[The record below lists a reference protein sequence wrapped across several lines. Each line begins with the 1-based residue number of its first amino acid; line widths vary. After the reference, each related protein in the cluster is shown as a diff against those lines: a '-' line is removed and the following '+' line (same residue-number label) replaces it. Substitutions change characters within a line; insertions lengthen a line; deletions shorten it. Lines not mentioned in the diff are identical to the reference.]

1 MAWQGQQEGPRAD
14 EQARVEGSGRI
25 ADEFDHIV
33 VDAKSTGGRAC
44 IDANGLIFA
53 RSWLFG
59 CRSGR
64 VGKIQ
69 FAIEVEAASC
79 VHFPNTAMHP
89 HHKSTRRHFIK
100 SSLATAGALVAAP
113 QIIRAETLGNAAKTA
128 ANSRIGMGFIGM
140 GLISDG
146 HLKTFS
152 GMKEV
157 QPIAVCDVKQWQLEK
172 SANVLKERG
181 FPDILAT
188 AHFEEVISRPDI
200 DAVCVTTPDH
210 WHAAIALAAMKSGK
224 DVYVEKP
231 MTLTIEEG
239 KALVA
244 AEKKYGR
251 ILQVGS
257 QQRSSVHF
265 RIAANLVRNGM
276 IGEVK
281 EIYCQLGRFPLPPEK
296 EEMAAVPEGFNYD
309 RWLGPTPFFEY
320 SANRVLG
327 NYGGGWRCYWEYGSR
342 KFGDWGAHHFDIV
355 QWALGRDDTGPVE
368 FIPAGHEGSEYHHYR
383 YADGITVWRDRKP
396 DHGHM
401 IRFIGTKGEVHVSR
415 GKIATLPAELVRH
428 NFGPDDI
435 QVYESMDHR
444 RNFLDS
450 IASRKPT
457 ICPATVG
464 HRTGTICQLA
474 GIAERLGRAIKWDP
488 AAEQI
493 VGDNEAKAM
502 QDRPRREGYEMP
514 VVG

>member
-1 MAWQGQQEGPRAD
+1 MQSHQKP
-14 EQARVEGSGRI
+14 
-25 ADEFDHIV
+25 
-33 VDAKSTGGRAC
+33 
-44 IDANGLIFA
+44 
-53 RSWLFG
+53 
-59 CRSGR
+59 
-64 VGKIQ
+64 
-69 FAIEVEAASC
+69 
-79 VHFPNTAMHP
+79 
-89 HHKSTRRHFIK
+89 TRRHFIK
-100 SSLATAGALVAAP
+100 SSLAAAGSLVAAP
-113 QIIRAETLGNAAKTA
+113 HIVRAETLGNAAKTA

-172 SANVLKERG
+172 SAKVLKDRG
-181 FPDILAT
+181 FNDILAT
-188 AHFEEVISRPDI
+188 SRFEEVISRPDI

-210 WHAAIALAAMKSGK
+210 WHAAIALAAMKAGK

-251 ILQVGS
+251 VLQVGS

-281 EIYCQLGRFPLPPEK
+281 EIYCQLGRFPLPPEQ
-296 EEMAAVPEGFNYD
+296 ETIVPVPEGFDYD

-320 SANRVLG
+320 SDNRVLG
-327 NYGGGWRCYWEYGSR
+327 NYGRGWRCYWEYGSR
-342 KFGDWGAHHFDIV
+342 KFGDWGAHHFDII

-368 FIPAGHEGSEYHHYR
+368 FIPAGDEGSEYHHFR

-401 IRFIGTKGEVHVSR
+401 IRFIGTEGEVHVSR

-428 NFGPDDI
+428 KFGPNDI

-450 IASRKPT
+450 IASRQPT

-464 HRTGTICQLA
+464 HRSGTICQLA
-474 GIAERLGRAIKWDP
+474 GIAERTGKALKWDP
-488 AAEQI
+488 VAEQI
-493 VGDNEAKAM
+493 VGDDELKAM

-514 VVG
+514 AVG